1 MHFESVFFGCFS
13 PPECLQS
20 LVLNHSKKSPRCRN
34 WVGKKYP
41 PQAACNKEQSRHV
54 PSVVASSGCVF
65 YLKTQTLHHLEDA
78 GACAWLQYHK
88 VHRSFC
94 AYRMEHSRDN
104 TEVKNLK
111 KTCYDKDKSCW
122 IIPRSKVVL
131 TITPLGKTTS
141 ILFGDLSSV
150 EGCKG
155 MKLPED
161 SVFALALIQ

>member
-1 MHFESVFFGCFS
+1 MHFESAFFECFS
-13 PPECLQS
+13 PLECLQS
-20 LVLNHSKKSPRCRN
+20 LVLNHSKKSQRCRT

-41 PQAACNKEQSRHV
+41 PQAVCSKEQSRHV
-54 PSVVASSGCVF
+54 PSVATSGGCAF
-65 YLKTQTLHHLEDA
+65 YLKTQTLHHLGGF
-78 GACAWLQYHK
+78 GAYVWLQYHK
-88 VHRSFC
+88 DHQSFY

-141 ILFGDLSSV
+141 ILFWDLSSV